1 MRYYI
6 SDLHFFHEKLN
17 DEMDNRGFRDVEEMH
32 NYIIKRWNTRVNK
45 RDEVIILGDL
55 SYGKAEE
62 TNELLSRLNGKLCL
76 IRGNHDSL
84 YLKKTAFDESRF
96 EWIKD
101 YVELKDNNRKIV
113 LCHYPI
119 MCYNGQYRLNTE
131 GKPKTFMLYGHVHDT
146 HDQRLIEEF
155 IRITRETKSCYKDG
169 MVKNIPCNMINCF
182 CMYSDYTPWTLDE
195 WIVYWRERGTVE

>member
-1 MRYYI
+1 
-6 SDLHFFHEKLN
+6 
-17 DEMDNRGFRDVEEMH
+17 MDNRGFRDVEEMH
-32 NYIIKRWNTRVNK
+32 NYIIKRWNARVNK

-101 YVELKDNNRKIV
+101 YTELKDNNRKIV

-169 MVKNIPCNMINCF
+169 TVKNIPCNMINCF

-195 WIVYWRERGTVE
+195 WIVYWSERGTVE

>member
-17 DEMDNRGFRDVEEMH
+17 NEMDNRGFRDVEEMH
-32 NYIIKRWNTRVNK
+32 NYIINRWNTRVNK

-62 TNELLSRLNGKLCL
+62 TNELLSKLNGRLCL

-101 YVELKDNNRKIV
+101 YTELNDNNRKIV

-169 MVKNIPCNMINCF
+169 TVKNIPCNMINCF

-195 WIVYWRERGTVE
+195 WILYWRERGTVE

>member
-32 NYIIKRWNTRVNK
+32 NYIINRWNARVNK

-84 YLKKTAFDESRF
+84 YLNKTAFDESRF
-96 EWIKD
+96 EWI
-101 YVELKDNNRKIV
+101 KIV

-169 MVKNIPCNMINCF
+169 TVKNIPCNMINCF